1 MRVLI
6 AEDDAKMVRIL
17 AQGLRDAGHAVDVV
31 CDGDSALSRASG
43 GPYDAL
49 VLDLMLPGQDGLSVC
64 RSLREAG
71 SRLPVL
77 MLTARDAVGDRVE
90 GLDAG
95 GDDYLVK
102 PFAFEELLARL
113 RSLGR
118 RGGPLRPSRL
128 RHGRVALDPASRR
141 VEVDGEPVE
150 LTPREIAL
158 LEVFLER
165 PGELITRTV
174 LLERVW
180 DDRYDGLSNLVDVYV
195 GRLRRKLGSARRPW
209 PLRTVRG
216 AGYVLDLDG

>member
-6 AEDDAKMVRIL
+6 AEDDAKMARIL

-31 CDGDSALSRASG
+31 ADGDAALARASG

-49 VLDLMLPGQDGLSVC
+49 VLDLMLPGRDGLSVC
-64 RSLREAG
+64 RTLREAG

-77 MLTARDAVGDRVE
+77 MLTARDAVGDRVV

-113 RSLGR
+113 RSLSR
-118 RGGPLRPSRL
+118 RGGPAPPPALRP
-128 RHGRVALDPASRR
+128 GRVALDPASRR

-180 DDRYDGLSNLVDVYV
+180 DER
-195 GRLRRKLGSARRPW
+195 
-209 PLRTVRG
+209 
-216 AGYVLDLDG
+216 